1 MSNIRTFTG
10 NTFDYA
16 NPSVLSISIE
26 DIAHALSN
34 ICRFSGHV
42 KEFYSVAQHSLHV
55 SQLCARENKLWAL
68 LHDASEAYCSD
79 LPRPFKRMI
88 GMEPYRSYEK
98 RTMDTICERF
108 GLPSS
113 EPEEI
118 KQADMIMLVT
128 EQRDLMVNAG
138 PEWYDVKPLVVPIIP
153 WSAAVA
159 KQTFIREFTTLWEE
173 RT

>member
-1 MSNIRTFTG
+1 MSSIRTFTG

-26 DIAHALSN
+26 DIAHSLAN

-42 KEFYSVAQHSLHV
+42 KTFYSVAEHSVRV
-55 SQLCARENKLWAL
+55 SELCSKENKLWAL

-98 RTMDTICERF
+98 RTMEIICERF
-108 GLPSS
+108 SLTKG
-113 EPEEI
+113 EPEEV

-138 PEWYDVKPLVVPIIP
+138 PEWYDIKPLGEVIIP
-153 WSAAVA
+153 WSTQEARRAFMRYFYRLQ
-159 KQTFIREFTTLWEE
+159 K
-173 RT
+173 